1 MSKIQAHKIHVYHLA
16 PNSPVDPVWRDPI
29 GSLDIPPL
37 PLALAAKSIA
47 ALSLLQLAHSPQNV
61 HKISR
66 KIHFITKNLKK
77 KKKSQV
83 KPVTEKWQWLAY
95 PVLSLLSG
103 EERFLPFYSPSS
115 FFSM

>member
-1 MSKIQAHKIHVYHLA
+1 
-16 PNSPVDPVWRDPI
+16 VDPVWRDLI

-37 PLALAAKSIA
+37 PLALAAKIHCCALASA
-47 ALSLLQLAHSPQNV
+47 ACSLAQNV

-66 KIHFITKNLKK
+66 KIHFVTKNLKK

-95 PVLSLLSG
+95 PVLCLLSG
-103 EERFLPFYSPSS
+103 EQRFLPFYSPSS
-115 FFSM
+115 FFSI

>member
-29 GSLDIPPL
+29 GSLDIPPF

-47 ALSLLQLAHSPQNV
+47 GLSLLQLAHYPQNV

-66 KIHFITKNLKK
+66 KIHFVTKNLKK
-77 KKKSQV
+77 KNQV